1 MWTGIYFSEI
11 LKTVIKHGYKVKL
24 INGHEFTKDFIFNDY
39 VNHFYNIKKNAEG
52 ATRFIAKMHLNQLYG
67 YFGRSQELIIT
78 KIVNRSELDDLL
90 ITRIIN
96 NITKINDD
104 LFVVLMSANLNYKTI
119 KELNYTL
126 DLTKFLKLE
135 RNVKS
140 NVAVAAAVTAYAQME
155 MIKYKT
161 LPDYSIYYSDTD

>member
-1 MWTGIYFSEI
+1 
-11 LKTVIKHGYKVKL
+11 
-24 INGHEFTKDFIFNDY
+24 
-39 VNHFYNIKKNAEG
+39 
-52 ATRFIAKMHLNQLYG
+52 MHLNQLYG

-126 DLTKFLKLE
+126 DFTKFLKLE

-161 LPDYSIYYSDTD
+161 LPDYSIYY